1 MNPDKMKGKHS
12 ASTVSW
18 WAPAPTEYDD
28 QGQRV
33 ERPANSSEVE
43 RYLFSEAAAYRGRE
57 LKARP

>member
-1 MNPDKMKGKHS
+1 MNPDK
-12 ASTVSW
+12 TVSW

-57 LKARP
+57 LKARSSR